1 MICLFFFLAANSYFS
16 AIIIGDKLGEMYM
29 RVRDY
34 SLPAGWYPRD
44 PEEVSRFLS
53 ERKERGT
60 GRAAVSPHAGWYYS
74 GRIASRALASLGPD
88 AQTVAVFGGHLSDG
102 SPPLFALEDAV
113 KTPFGHLQIDGQL
126 RSVLFKELNGAEDR
140 YRDNTVEV
148 LLPMVH
154 FFFPD
159 AALLWMRLPAGAVS
173 EKMGK
178 ALAKAAVELDR
189 KVSVIASTDLTHYG
203 RNYGFSPKGSS
214 KPALAWTRDVNDA
227 AFIRAVE
234 SGSCGEVLNRAERDG
249 SACSAGAVLGAMG
262 FAQAADAGRFRLLEY
277 GTSADMSPGEVPDSF
292 VGYAAMGT

>member
-1 MICLFFFLAANSYFS
+1 MICSGFFLAANSYFS

-53 ERKERGT
+53 ERVERGT
-60 GRAAVSPHAGWYYS
+60 SRAAVSPHAGWYYS
-74 GRIASRALASLGPD
+74 GRIASRAVASLDPD
-88 AQTVAVFGGHLSDG
+88 AQTIAVFGGHLPDG

-113 KTPFGHLQIDGQL
+113 KTPFGHLHIDGQL
-126 RSVLFKELNGAEDR
+126 RSILFKKLDGREDR

-154 FFFPD
+154 FFFPN
-159 AALLWMRLPAGAVS
+159 AALIWLRLPAGAVS
-173 EKMGK
+173 EEAGK
-178 ALAKAAVELDR
+178 VLAGASTELNR

-203 RNYGFSPKGSS
+203 ANYGFSPKGNG
-214 KPALAWTRDVNDA
+214 KAALDWARDVNDA
-227 AFIRAVE
+227 GFIRAVE
-234 SGSCGEVLNRAERDG
+234 AGSCKDVLIRAEADC

-262 FAQAADAGRFRLLEY
+262 FAQTAGLGRFRLLEY
-277 GTSADMSPGEVPDSF
+277 GSSADMHPGEVPDSF